1 MTGLEKIVSQILD
14 DANKEAE
21 TILAKAAAQSAAILK
36 KAQEDCGK
44 MEEDCSRRSEETK
57 KAYMERIHSSAQL
70 KKRQAILLA
79 KQQVISDMLDKAYD
93 RLLNMEDSQYF
104 SLVEKMVDR
113 FALAKS
119 GEICFS
125 NKDLGRM
132 PADFEE
138 KIRKAAARRGGEL
151 SLSKKSCPID
161 GGFILVYGGVEENC
175 SFKALLNAQ
184 RDELSDRIHSLLFP

>member
-1 MTGLEKIVSQILD
+1 
-14 DANKEAE
+14 
-21 TILAKAAAQSAAILK
+21 
-36 KAQEDCGK
+36 
-44 MEEDCSRRSEETK
+44 
-57 KAYMERIHSSAQL
+57 
-70 KKRQAILLA
+70 
-79 KQQVISDMLDKAYD
+79 MLDKSYD

>member
-21 TILAKAAAQSAAILK
+21 TILAKASAQSDAILK

-79 KQQVISDMLDKAYD
+79 
-93 RLLNMEDSQYF
+93 
-104 SLVEKMVDR
+104 
-113 FALAKS
+113 
-119 GEICFS
+119 
-125 NKDLGRM
+125 
-132 PADFEE
+132 
-138 KIRKAAARRGGEL
+138 
-151 SLSKKSCPID
+151 
-161 GGFILVYGGVEENC
+161 
-175 SFKALLNAQ
+175 
-184 RDELSDRIHSLLFP
+184 